1 MKRLYLLLQ
10 YDGSLYSGS
19 QVQRGS
25 HCSTIQGELW
35 RAFEALGIQFKIKR
49 LHFASRTDKGVHA
62 LGQVAE
68 LDVSPELLDTIS
80 DFALAL
86 NSVLPPSIA
95 VQSVIPYQPS
105 VLAERLPSVQFE
117 AVAKWYRYR
126 WWISPQRSAF
136 QRTNEVRCVQAFDVQ
151 KAHAYAQG
159 FLGEHDFRV
168 FQSAGSSVTNTR
180 CLLHYMGFSQQFE
193 EEIILDV
200 VGNRFLYKMVRNMVA
215 YLQQAGLNAEN
226 ALPPDAF
233 LKQSVRPYSLR
244 TAPSQGLTLMAIH
257 YKQPFLQFNDV
268 RVKILSHAF
277 NKEFSNVENLFSKTR

>member
-1 MKRLYLLLQ
+1 MRLYLLLH
-10 YDGSLYSGS
+10 YDGTLYSGS
-19 QVQRGS
+19 QAQNGNA
-25 HCSTIQGELW
+25 CSTIQGELW
-35 RAFEALGIQFKIKR
+35 RAFACLGIQEKVQR

-68 LDVSPELLDTIS
+68 LDLSPDTLNTIP

-86 NSVLPPSIA
+86 NAVLPPSIA
-95 VQSVIPYQPS
+95 VQSVIPYEPS

-126 WWISPQRSAF
+126 WFVSPERSPF
-136 QRTNEVRCVQAFDVQ
+136 QRTNEVRCFQAFDVQ
-151 KAHAYAQG
+151 KADAYAQD
-159 FLGEHDFRV
+159 FVGEHDFRIL
-168 FQSAGSSVTNTR
+168 QSAGSSVTNTR
-180 CLLHYMGFSQQFE
+180 CLLHYIGFSQQFE

-215 YLQQAGLNAEN
+215 YLQQVGLNAEQ
-226 ALPPDAF
+226 ALPPEAL
-233 LKQSVRPYSLR
+233 LKKSVRPCWLR